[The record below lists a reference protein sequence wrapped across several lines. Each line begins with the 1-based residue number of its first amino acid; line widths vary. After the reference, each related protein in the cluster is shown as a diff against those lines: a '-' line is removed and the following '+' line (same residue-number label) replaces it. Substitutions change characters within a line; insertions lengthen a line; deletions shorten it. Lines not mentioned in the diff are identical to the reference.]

1 MDSAVPVRVCDPEKQ
16 LMYPSAI
23 SVLPDSIREQFRVVS
38 IMTLDFQ
45 LSLEVML
52 FSQGF
57 VHGRELAYKTKQL
70 YRMCRQMF
78 GTNTFITDK
87 AILGQE
93 NSGSFYGWSLHTLKG
108 VAHEAGAHMVEK
120 MGMDDKDSEAAKKL
134 AEESALVIALRDTFM
149 PRLNARDASLFA
161 TIVQDIWPKVDVPMV
176 FGGDLERQPKVHQT
190 DLLQTI
196 KSELRIRS
204 SKSADSNK
212 SLKDSLNLNTPV
224 VPMLHA
230 NTEHFGTVP
239 RSGRQTGPGGQ
250 QDAIA
255 VATGDLGL
263 HVSCSLA
270 QLNSAHQS
278 ILVVGPPGC
287 GKSECIKTFAV
298 AERDEGRSSTFRAS
312 SPKPWSPPSSW
323 DTLTPKQSREWQEGL
338 LTSLLRKFCIQ
349 PTNVNYD
356 FMAKPTMK
364 IMQLDGEC
372 DPHQMELLYT
382 ILNHN
387 GTVVLANN
395 ERLTIPPTLRFIW
408 EMESLEAMSPSMLAS
423 VGVLVMSENDVGW
436 KLLVV
441 QWLEHRNEADRDL
454 LTSFCDT
461 YIERIVDYINACT
474 LPAIFGD
481 KQSGNGY
488 PKYTRCLNPSVVN
501 MLHTFISLFEA
512 LVSSFTDL
520 TDVEYERYFSYAAVW
535 AFGGTLD
542 VEHRESFSNW
552 WRTQFDQHIDYPEDG
567 TVFDYVVD
575 NETHNFC
582 KWSDLVPSYT
592 GTPHQGIPQDA
603 FVHTVQNEQLL
614 HLLGVLTDAGRH
626 VMLVGENGCGKTAIV
641 NERIRTVCS
650 GEVAE
655 VLSLVVYANRFTN
668 SRLLFD
674 RLDERLEWKHGRTHV
689 PKGNKRLLCLVDDIN
704 LSQVDQFGHQTACE
718 LVREHLDDGG
728 IYSPATHAWRYV
740 KNVTYVTTLNPHT
753 TADTPKPSQRLLR
766 HFCHLRLSLP
776 G

>member
-1 MDSAVPVRVCDPEKQ
+1 
-16 LMYPSAI
+16 
-23 SVLPDSIREQFRVVS
+23 
-38 IMTLDFQ
+38 
-45 LSLEVML
+45 
-52 FSQGF
+52 
-57 VHGRELAYKTKQL
+57 
-70 YRMCRQMF
+70 
-78 GTNTFITDK
+78 
-87 AILGQE
+87 
-93 NSGSFYGWSLHTLKG
+93 
-108 VAHEAGAHMVEK
+108 
-120 MGMDDKDSEAAKKL
+120 
-134 AEESALVIALRDTFM
+134 
-149 PRLNARDASLFA
+149 
-161 TIVQDIWPKVDVPMV
+161 
-176 FGGDLERQPKVHQT
+176 
-190 DLLQTI
+190 
-196 KSELRIRS
+196 
-204 SKSADSNK
+204 
-212 SLKDSLNLNTPV
+212 
-224 VPMLHA
+224 
-230 NTEHFGTVP
+230 
-239 RSGRQTGPGGQ
+239 
-250 QDAIA
+250 
-255 VATGDLGL
+255 
-263 HVSCSLA
+263 
-270 QLNSAHQS
+270 
-278 ILVVGPPGC
+278 
-287 GKSECIKTFAV
+287 
-298 AERDEGRSSTFRAS
+298 
-312 SPKPWSPPSSW
+312 
-323 DTLTPKQSREWQEGL
+323 
-338 LTSLLRKFCIQ
+338 
-349 PTNVNYD
+349 
-356 FMAKPTMK
+356 
-364 IMQLDGEC
+364 
-372 DPHQMELLYT
+372 MELLYT

-776 G
+776 GAQSRIQGEETLRRVIGSMACVTVELHNRLRTMFLPTAQRCHYIFTARDLANIFRNICLSLQPACEKSSLLLLWQHECYWVYGRRMVSEVDIRRFRQAFITAVRKQFIDDDQDSGIVTAGMIDTRSSANVTEEDARTDLYRPAKSLKDVTDLLEKGVEEYNKIHPRIKLALYKGEKLALLIHEEELVTDDLLVYLTDFIVSCSITPLFTHEEQTTIITPSEPRTVRNNCRVCLVISSTDSKFPASVSPAEIENTHMAVTKTLEQIRYENEMAIKLKKQLEQRDGRPGGTQSCKLEDFLQLVPVKILSQIGQDTAITEQQIRVVKNQLEKIERLKKVSGLLFF